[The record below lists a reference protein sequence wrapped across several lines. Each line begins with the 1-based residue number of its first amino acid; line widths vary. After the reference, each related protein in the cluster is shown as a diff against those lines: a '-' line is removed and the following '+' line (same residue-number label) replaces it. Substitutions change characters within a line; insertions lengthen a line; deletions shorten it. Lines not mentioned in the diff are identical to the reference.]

1 LIGGKVA
8 TLVTGGTGFIGSN
21 IVKTLAEKG
30 HTIVSFDLVPPD
42 ELVQRYLKPW
52 EDKIEYVQGNILK
65 QEDLEKVVGFGIT
78 KIVHAAVF
86 TGILP
91 RIESS
96 EASRIVD
103 VNVMG
108 TTNLLELARKVS
120 PERFLYVSSGAVYGI
135 GRPSNE
141 ILYEESP
148 LRPNNLYSI
157 TKYTSELLTKRYGKL
172 FEFGSVSV
180 RLSGPYGPME
190 KVTRHRENQSLIKNW
205 TGQALRGEAIEI
217 DDRSRRQ
224 EATYVTDIAEGIVAI
239 LDSSSL
245 SYDVY
250 NNASGQQ
257 ITLGEILALLE
268 QLCPGFDVREVS
280 FSEELNMMA
289 QGRDNL
295 TDITRLKEDV
305 GFVPKFGFTEGLA
318 DYLTWCRAYKTT
330 T

>member
-1 LIGGKVA
+1 MA

-21 IVKTLAEKG
+21 IVKTLAKKG
-30 HTIVSFDLVPPD
+30 HRIVSFDLVPPD
-42 ELVQRYLKPW
+42 ELVRRYLEPW

-65 QEDLEKVVGFGIT
+65 QADLEKVVGLGIT

-96 EASRIVD
+96 EATSIVD
-103 VNVMG
+103 INVMG

-135 GRPSNE
+135 GRPSDE
-141 ILYEESP
+141 VLYEESP

-157 TKYTSELLTKRYGKL
+157 TKHTSELLTKRYSELSG
-172 FEFGSVSV
+172 FDSVSV
-180 RLSGPYGPME
+180 RLGGPYGPME
-190 KVTRHRENQSLIKNW
+190 KVTGHRENQSLIKNW
-205 TGQALRGEAIEI
+205 VGQALRGELIEI
-217 DDRSRRQ
+217 DDRSRRL
-224 EATYVTDIAEGIVAI
+224 EPTYVTDIAEGVVAI
-239 LDSSSL
+239 LDASSL

-257 ITLGEILALLE
+257 STLGEILALLE
-268 QLCPGFDVREVS
+268 KLCPGFQVKEVS
-280 FSEELNMMA
+280 FSKELA
-289 QGRDNL
+289 ILQGRDNL

-305 GFVPKFGFTEGLA
+305 GFVPKFGLAEGLT
-318 DYLTWCRAYKTT
+318 DYLAWCRTYTA
-330 T
+330 